1 MQERRNDTRSRALKA
16 ARIVFNNR
24 FSALDCTVRN
34 LSPQGAML
42 LVAGPHG
49 IPDAFEL
56 ELDAGT
62 LKHNCKVI
70 WRQETKIGVE
80 FV

>member
-1 MQERRNDTRSRALKA
+1 MQERRNETRKRALRT

-34 LSPQGAML
+34 LSPVGAML

-56 ELDAGT
+56 ELDSGA
-62 LKHNCKVI
+62 LKHDCKVV
-70 WRQETKIGVE
+70 WRQEKKLGVE